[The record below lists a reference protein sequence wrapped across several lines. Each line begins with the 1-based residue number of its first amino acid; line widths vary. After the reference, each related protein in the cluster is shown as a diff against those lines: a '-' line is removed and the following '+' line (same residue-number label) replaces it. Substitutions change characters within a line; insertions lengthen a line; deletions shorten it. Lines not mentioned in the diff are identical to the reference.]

1 MQRKRNR
8 LAAVATILLAAG
20 AIAVGAIAASGND
33 AADHLNYQTRGRVDT
48 PSSTFVNTGS
58 AVTVTPPGPSLLAIR
73 FSANGY
79 ERDFNQGGAFVGKNF
94 AAMLVRVTVDGS
106 PVGKVVR
113 FFDNTGK
120 IAVHKPR
127 PTVSSYEW
135 VANVTGGSHTVR
147 VQFRNLHTWD
157 SATILSSTLTVL
169 DDD

>member
-1 MQRKRNR
+1 MQRKRTL
-8 LAAVATILLAAG
+8 LAALAIIVLAAG
-20 AIAVGAIAASGND
+20 AVAVGAIAASGNGI
-33 AADHLNYQTRGRVDT
+33 ADHLSYQTRGRVDT
-48 PSSTFVNTGS
+48 PSSTFINTGS
-58 AVTVTPPGPSLLAIR
+58 AVTVTPGAPSLLAIR
-73 FSANGY
+73 FLANGY
-79 ERDFNQGGAFVGKNF
+79 EQDFNQGGAFVGKNF

-106 PVGKVVR
+106 PVGRVVR

-120 IAVHKPR
+120 LGVRKPR

-135 VANVTGGSHTVR
+135 VGNVTAGSHTVR